1 MLLVAGSVSRADEG
15 MWLLNAPPTAAIKA
29 AYGVDVNRDW
39 LQRMQR
45 AAVRFQTGGSGS
57 VVSANGLVMT
67 NHHVGSD
74 MLLKLSTKERDIL
87 RDGFIARATD
97 AELPCPD
104 LELNVLW
111 EIQDVTATVLAAVK
125 DGMTVADA
133 GKARRQAIAEIE
145 AKAGISAN
153 GGTGPKGEVVTLY
166 GGARYHLYV
175 YKVYTDVRLVFA
187 PEESAAFFGGDTDNF
202 EFPRYNLDCCFFR
215 IYENGKPV
223 NTPVFLPWSRAGASE
238 NEPIFVF
245 GHPGR
250 TERLNTVD
258 HLRITRDQELP
269 RRLGGLWRREIKAM
283 TFGGRSHEHARII
296 RDESSGVA
304 NTRKALTGQ
313 LEGLLDPLVIGAK
326 VAAEKS
332 LRDTVLADPQMRA
345 QWGGAWDQVAA
356 VKAAEQK
363 IAVRRDAI
371 NRLASASSM
380 IARAVTITQLAAELP
395 KPSKERLRE
404 YGDAQL
410 ESVYL
415 NLYSSEPIYDTLE
428 AYSIAEA
435 LTFAAERLG
444 AEDPLVASLLGGM
457 SPKARA
463 QVIVA
468 GMTLKDPAQRRAM
481 VEGGAAMLAKSKD
494 LSIIFATLLDGPWR
508 AMRSTYEDTI
518 ESPLRNAYS
527 QIGAATFAVR
537 GESVYPDATFTL
549 RMSYGAVKGFS
560 APGEDVPAFTR
571 FGGIY
576 ERADERKG
584 QETFVLS
591 DRWLAKRSAV
601 NASVPFNFVC
611 SADII
616 GGNSGSPVVNAK
628 GEVVGLIFDGNIHSL
643 LGNFAYDGRT
653 NRAVAVDVR
662 GMAEAFNVIY
672 DAKELLAELGVTST
686 ATTPGK

>member
-1 MLLVAGSVSRADEG
+1 MAGSISRADEG
-15 MWLLNAPPTAAIKA
+15 MWLLNAPPTAAVKS
-29 AYGVDVNRDW
+29 AYGVDVTPEW

-57 VVSANGLVMT
+57 IVSANGLVMT

-74 MLLKLSTKERDIL
+74 MLLKLSTKERDL
-87 RDGFIARATD
+87 LKDGFIAGSPD

-111 EIQDVTATVLAAVK
+111 EIQDVTAEVHSAVK
-125 DGMTVADA
+125 EGMDAAQA
-133 GKARRQAIAEIE
+133 GKARRQTIAEIE
-145 AKAGISAN
+145 SKAGIPN
-153 GGTGPKGEVVTLY
+153 EGGPTLKGEVVTLY
-166 GGARYHLYV
+166 GGARYHLYTYRV
-175 YKVYTDVRLVFA
+175 FTDVRLVFA

-215 IYENGKPV
+215 MYEKGKPV
-223 NTPVFLPWSRAGASE
+223 KTPEFLPWSHTGASE

-250 TERLNTVD
+250 TERLNTVE
-258 HLRITRDQELP
+258 HLRLTRDQELP
-269 RRLGGLWRREIKAM
+269 RRLAGLWRREIKAM
-283 TFGGRSHEHARII
+283 TFGGKSQEHARII
-296 RDESSGVA
+296 RDELSGVA

-313 LEGLLDPLVIGAK
+313 LSGLLDPVVIAGKA
-326 VAAEKS
+326 AAEQS
-332 LRDTVLADPQMRA
+332 LRDAVRAEPQMHA
-345 QWGGAWDQVAA
+345 KWGGAWDQVAA
-356 VKAAEQK
+356 IKTAEQRL
-363 IAVRRDAI
+363 AARREAI
-371 NRLASASSM
+371 NRLAAASPM
-380 IARAVTITQLAAELP
+380 IERAVTITQLAAELP

-404 YGDAQL
+404 YGDARL
-410 ESVYL
+410 EAVYL
-415 NLYSSEPIYDTLE
+415 SLYSTEPIYDILE
-428 AYSIAEA
+428 AHSIAEA

-463 QVIVA
+463 QAIVA
-468 GMTLKDPAQRRAM
+468 GMTLRDPAQRRAL
-481 VEGGAAMLAKSKD
+481 VEGGPGALAKCKD
-494 LSIIFATLLDGPWR
+494 LSITFAKLLDGQWR
-508 AMRSTYEDTI
+508 ATRAEYEDTI
-518 ESPLRNAYS
+518 ESPLRDAYS
-527 QIGAATFAVR
+527 KIGAATFAVR

-549 RMSYGAVKGFS
+549 RMSYGAVKGFT

-591 DRWLAKRSAV
+591 DRWLAKRAAV
-601 NASVPFNFVC
+601 NPNVPFNFVC
-611 SADII
+611 TVDII

-643 LGNFAYDGRT
+643 LGNFAYDGRI
-653 NRAVAVDVR
+653 NRGVAVDVR
-662 GMAEAFNVIY
+662 GMAEAIKVIY
-672 DAKELLAELGVTST
+672 DAKALLAELGF
-686 ATTPGK
+686 AAGPGTPEKK